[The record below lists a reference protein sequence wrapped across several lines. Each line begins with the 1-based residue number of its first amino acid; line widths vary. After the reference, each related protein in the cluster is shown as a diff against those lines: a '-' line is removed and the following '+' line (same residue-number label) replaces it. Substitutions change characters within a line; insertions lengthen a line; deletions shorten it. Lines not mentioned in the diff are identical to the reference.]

1 MCMKNV
7 DIVAASSANCRL
19 ANMETPSPGGEY
31 LCPPPPLE
39 YHPPT
44 HRTIHCHLTDSLTF
58 ATIVYYGLWMAR
70 IALYRNTLAD
80 PPAPTAPLLATCL
93 PDRPW

>member
-44 HRTIHCHLTDSLTF
+44 YPSH
-58 ATIVYYGLWMAR
+58 Y
-70 IALYRNTLAD
+70 
-80 PPAPTAPLLATCL
+80 PLPL
-93 PDRPW
+93 D